1 MNFILTRFKPLGIN
15 YLYISFLFIVLG
27 ILSLN
32 GCSQGSGKNNI
43 NKEILEVPVF
53 LLKPVD
59 IEVPQTYVCDIQA
72 VQFVEVRAKVE
83 GFVENIFVDEGE
95 EVKEGQPLFQLTSV
109 EYSELVNSARAKL
122 MQARAEAKAAQLEV
136 ERLKVLVDK
145 NIYSPSE
152 LEFAQSKKDMAESA
166 IMEAESLLKHAQTG
180 LSYTTIRAPFDG
192 IVDRIPYKTGSL
204 VKSGDLLTNI
214 TDISEVFAYYK
225 ITENEYLQYMRGQLD
240 RSADKE
246 ALKKQ
251 LEENLQEEQEEI
263 TLILSDG
270 VEYHHKGQLE
280 TMEADFETGT
290 GSIALRVRFPNP
302 DGLIKHGASGKV
314 QMTNIMEDVFLIPQ
328 KSTFEIQ
335 DYNYVY
341 MLNEDNIVNVRSF
354 RPIKRHGLFYLV
366 EGFNEGDKVV
376 LEGIQLLQDGNS
388 VAPQI
393 QDTDEVYQSLIVNHS
408 QN

>member
-1 MNFILTRFKPLGIN
+1 MSRFKPFRIN
-15 YLYISFLFIVLG
+15 YSYVLFFTI
-27 ILSLN
+27 IISLN
-32 GCSQGSGKNNI
+32 ITLNSCSQGSGKNNT
-43 NKEILEVPVF
+43 NEKKLEVPVF
-53 LLKPVD
+53 SLKPID

-83 GFVENIFVDEGE
+83 GFVERIFVDEGE
-95 EVKEGQPLFQLTSV
+95 EVKEGQPLFQLTSI

-122 MQARAEAKAAQLEV
+122 MQARAEAKSAQLEV
-136 ERLKVLVDK
+136 ERLQVLVDK
-145 NIYSPSE
+145 DIYSTSE
-152 LEFAQSKKDMAESA
+152 LELAQSKKDMAESA
-166 IMEAESLLKHAQTG
+166 ILEAESLLKHAQTG
-180 LSYTTIRAPFDG
+180 LSYTTIRAPFNG

-214 TDISEVFAYYK
+214 TDISEIFAYYK

-240 RSADKE
+240 TAVDEE
-246 ALKKQ
+246 ALKQQ
-251 LEENLQEEQEEI
+251 LEENLQEDEEEI

-270 VEYHHKGQLE
+270 VEYPHKGKLE

-314 QMTNIMEDVFLIPQ
+314 QMTNTMEDVYLIPQ

-341 MLNEDNIVNVRSF
+341 MLDENNIVNVRSF
-354 RPIKRHGLFYLV
+354 RPIKRYGLFYLV
-366 EGFNEGDKVV
+366 EGFDGGDRVV
-376 LEGIQLLQDGNS
+376 LEGLQLLQDGS
-388 VAPQI
+388 HVDPKVE
-393 QDTDEVYQSLIVNHS
+393 DTDEVYRSLNLS
-408 QN
+408 L